1 MSSSQI
7 RRRPRSVALLGAV
20 FVIGLLAGCTGQ
32 KDPDGYSDS
41 VRENFVAGCDGSAF
55 VGADDDDAKDAIS
68 LPTPQCECIYDTIE
82 ETVDFDD
89 FSSANSNRRDD
100 PTPLDDPEFVA
111 AYDACD
117 ADGPI
122 EGKTTA
128 TTSTE
133 TEGTTDTTEG

>member
-1 MSSSQI
+1 MSSSLI
-7 RRRPRSVALLGAV
+7 RRRPRRVAILGAV
-20 FVIGLLAGCTGQ
+20 VAVGLLAGCTGQ
-32 KDPDGYSDS
+32 RDPSGYSDS
-41 VRENFVAGCDGSAF
+41 VRENFIAGCDGSAF

-82 ETVDFDD
+82 ETIDFDD

-111 AYDACD
+111 AYDACGP
-117 ADGPI
+117 DGPI
-122 EGKTTA
+122 EGKAPT

-133 TEGTTDTTEG
+133 TDATTSTTEA